1 MKKFIAILL
10 TLSVLICLCAC
21 GAKKAETA
29 AEENPSTK
37 PETEAEEPAKAEE
50 TPESSDVLPVSGAE
64 ISFAFCN
71 VAPPD
76 HPQNVAYREIAEE
89 ISELSGGKITMN
101 IYDNAQMG
109 GIIET
114 MHGTIDGTIEMVV
127 VSMPTICSFDY
138 GLMVNDL
145 PYLWPSVEVACSI
158 LNDDSNGI
166 AAAEM
171 ANLESKGA
179 HFLGV
184 ANNGPMI
191 VANSKREIASPA
203 DMAGLKIRT
212 PEAATEQAFME
223 ACGAIPTIMA
233 STEVYTSLQTKV
245 VDGHDF
251 DPIITMSG
259 GYDEVTSYITET
271 NHILKLNGF
280 FVNSAWWNSL
290 DPMDQAFLEAEFD
303 KMFALSDEYCAE
315 ATTNSLSDMEAAG
328 IVVTELTDEQRAEFE
343 EIGRGIWEQF
353 YDQIDTDLLQKI
365 QDEIAKYE

>member
-1 MKKFIAILL
+1 MAQKSLL
-10 TLSVLICLCAC
+10 RSVTL
-21 GAKKAETA
+21 
-29 AEENPSTK
+29 P
-37 PETEAEEPAKAEE
+37 
-50 TPESSDVLPVSGAE
+50 
-64 ISFAFCN
+64 
-71 VAPPD
+71 PPD

-191 VANSKREIASPA
+191 VANSKREIVSPA

-315 ATTNSLSDMEAAG
+315 ATTNSLSDMKAAG
-328 IVVTELTDEQRAEFE
+328 IVVTELTDEHRAEFE
-343 EIGRGIWEQF
+343 EIGRGIWKQF
-353 YDQIDTDLLQKI
+353 YDKIDTDLLQKI